1 MLPIEFQRFSVYK
14 IILEV
19 HLVRFPLERGL
30 GACPVELRGDFL
42 KFKPSVRR
50 GASKVK
56 KKAPNGAFQTYRI
69 NNNSLYFTNGQ
80 LSSSTSNSS
89 LSTA

>member
-19 HLVRFPLERGL
+19 HSVRFPLERGL
-30 GACPVELRGDFL
+30 GACPTELRGDFL
-42 KFKPSVRR
+42 QLKPSRSLET
-50 GASKVK
+50 SKVK
-56 KKAPNGAFQTYRI
+56 KKGPVRGLSFYRI